1 MSVAVLVLSL
11 FPVSAFAQAK
21 NCEEL
26 KNEIAMKLEAK
37 GVKNYELKIVAAAE
51 VCLNNAIRGDLRSFA
66 KAMEIAEKFQL
77 LKPGLIE
84 GEIASITRTIIDPK
98 GLDTLVEK

>member
-1 MSVAVLVLSL
+1 MKRSMSVAVLVLSL

-51 VCLNNAIRGDLRSFA
+51 VKNETVVGSCDGGSKRIVY
-66 KAMEIAEKFQL
+66 
-77 LKPGLIE
+77 
-84 GEIASITRTIIDPK
+84 TRK
-98 GLDTLVEK
+98 